1 MGVEGLTG
9 DGVLDVKVVNDLLTG
24 VVLKFGEGFSGVEVG
39 LVGGLTVILVLEVL
53 GFTVA

>member
-9 DGVLDVKVVNDLLTG
+9 DGVLDVKVVNDLLTC
-24 VVLKFGEGFSGVEVG
+24 VVLKFVEGFSGVEVG